1 MVKIKLVK
9 VFFASLLI
17 SLATTHASFAV
28 SVESDATSA
37 NPLGD
42 SLQWEQNDNLH
53 EQDKGGDA
61 ATLPVDAKSCPAPA
75 RMWVTTGDKTKKFA
89 YAGSAPLISN
99 NPGDAVTIRV
109 DANVAHQEMEGF
121 GAALT
126 DSSAWLIQNKLND
139 HQRKR
144 VMKNLF
150 DKEDGIGL
158 SYLRMPLGSSDFT
171 AQAQH
176 YTFADTCCDLSNF
189 SINKDK
195 AYILPVARMA
205 KQYNKN
211 LRYMGSSWSAPAW
224 MKDSASLFNGKLK
237 YDNFGVYADYLR
249 KTADAYAQE
258 GVPLSIMTIQNE
270 PRFEPGTYPGMFFEW
285 YDELNFV
292 RTLGP
297 KMAGSG
303 VKLLSLDHNWEYPW
317 YPKASMGVNEAGREY
332 YAGSA
337 WHCYGGDPSAMTDVH
352 NSIPDK
358 DIYFTECSG
367 FYKFSNFSD
376 NLKYAA
382 ENLIIGAP
390 RNWAKTVL
398 FWNLALDPT
407 GAPHLGGCA
416 DCRGVV
422 TIDQTNGNVTYN
434 EEFYA
439 LAHISKFVLPGAR
452 RIESNNPTA
461 DILSVAFRNTNG
473 GLVAVALNK
482 SNTAQDVR
490 VEQDGRSFKF
500 TLPPASLATFTW

>member
-1 MVKIKLVK
+1 MKIVTQL
-9 VFFASLLI
+9 FASLLI
-17 SLATTHASFAV
+17 PFVTANTAFATPDPATTDPQSG
-28 SVESDATSA
+28 
-37 NPLGD
+37 L
-42 SLQWEQNDNLH
+42 LRWEQSDTFH
-53 EQDKGGDA
+53 EQDNKGGDT
-61 ATLPVDAKSCPAPA
+61 ATSLTDAKSYGSRA
-75 RMWVTTGDKTKKFA
+75 RMWVTTGDQAKKFA
-89 YAGSAPLISN
+89 YVGSSQVVNN

-109 DANVAHQEMEGF
+109 DASVMYQEMEGF

-126 DSSAWLIQNKLND
+126 DSSAWLIQNKLSD
-139 HQRKR
+139 AQRKR
-144 VMKNLF
+144 LMKHLF
-150 DKEDGIGL
+150 DKDDGIGL

-176 YTFADTCCDLSNF
+176 YTYGDTCCDLTNF
-189 SINKDK
+189 SIEKDK

-205 KQYNKN
+205 KHINKD
-211 LRYMGSSWSAPAW
+211 LRFMGSPWSAPAW
-224 MKDSASLFNGKLK
+224 MKDSASLFMGKLK
-237 YDNFGVYADYLR
+237 YDNFAVYADYLR
-249 KTADAYAQE
+249 KTADAYAQA

-292 RTLGP
+292 RVLGP

-303 VKLLSLDHNWEYPW
+303 VKLLSLDHNWDYPW
-317 YPKASMGVNEAGREY
+317 YPKASMGANEAGREY

-376 NLKYAA
+376 NLKYAG
-382 ENLIIGAP
+382 ENLIIGGP

-398 FWNLALDPT
+398 FWNLALDPN
-407 GAPHLGGCA
+407 GAPHLGGCQ

-422 TIDQTNGNVTYN
+422 TIDQTNGSVKYN

-439 LAHISKFVLPGAR
+439 LAHISKFVRPGAR

-461 DILSVAFRNTNG
+461 DILSVAFRNANG
-473 GLVAVALNK
+473 GLVAVVLNK
-482 SNTAQDVR
+482 NNSAQDVR
-490 VEQDGRSFKF
+490 LEQSGQSFKF